1 MSRMISNHQCAAI
14 KPRQQML
21 QRIDVD
27 AADEPIIHGEDET
40 QDGVTPAEDTETQ
53 TIGSPQNEGYNPN
66 FADHGSPISKIKTT
80 QTDLEKHSG
89 DKISML
95 DTETETPEDTEDDP
109 FASSMLEYF
118 NETAL
123 KSKKRNALPDDVFG
137 LPRTRQYPLNDKAHV
152 QQAIRMFGHCK
163 DPKDRE
169 TLAKN
174 IFKAMEKFNVTT
186 KIGKNNALYEY
197 APEALRETK
206 EYPRFVL
213 TGLGTPMKKR
223 TKADVVAEHIR
234 LNRTFYNNVFYGF
247 DFARGIKAM
256 KEYSFLDYFHPDLYR
271 MAFQVR
277 LQSVC
282 GGMARAG
289 ASSMLYSYLNMR
301 APQCLDFNKPIG
313 WTKTET
319 EDDRDNISEILC
331 DSNYNE
337 EDNWFHVNLSD
348 DLNHNFFCMRLYS
361 IMGEI
366 LQDPNF
372 DPNVSLTTQHQGLL
386 MDWKHHVQY
395 HYDLY
400 LDAKPDSHEQLRQMQ
415 YLWDLFWSCV
425 DNPNDESVISTN
437 IISMVH
443 HMASVRNMVVNM
455 NEANVPGEIVSKE
468 QCSAY
473 LVQDL
478 GMPDDVFL
486 LPDTLE
492 YPILDK
498 TSVRMAM
505 DMIWRIPPEDIPTYT
520 KNLNRKYR
528 EFGCTFSISVDHPY
542 AKYADKAIID
552 HMAHLL
558 LEGDT
563 AVADDGT
570 SVAKSGQSVTNPWY
584 KRLDYVQ
591 GIDHSVLDDAE
602 LGPNKKKQ
610 QEPDYTPH
618 DSVL

>member
-1 MSRMISNHQCAAI
+1 
-14 KPRQQML
+14 ML

-27 AADEPIIHGEDET
+27 AADEPLIHGEAET
-40 QDGVTPAEDTETQ
+40 PGDVTPAENTETQ
-53 TIGSPQNEGYNPN
+53 TMEPQNEGYNPN
-66 FADHGSPISKIKTT
+66 FADHGSPISKVHHRQI
-80 QTDLEKHSG
+80 DLERHSASQ
-89 DKISML
+89 ISTL
-95 DTETETPEDTEDDP
+95 DTESETPEDTEDDP
-109 FASSMLEYF
+109 FASSILDYF

-186 KIGKNNALYEY
+186 KIGKSNALYEY

-213 TGLGTPMKKR
+213 SGLGTPMNKR
-223 TKADVVAEHIR
+223 TKADVIAEHLR
-234 LNRTFYNNVFYGF
+234 MNRNFYNNVFYGF
-247 DFARGIKAM
+247 DFARSIKAL
-256 KEYSFLDYFHPDLYR
+256 KEFTFLDYFHPDLYR

-282 GGMARAG
+282 GGMASANAAG
-289 ASSMLYSYLNMR
+289 TMYHFLGIR
-301 APQCLDFNKPIG
+301 APQCLDFDKPLG
-313 WTKTET
+313 QATTET
-319 EDDRDNISEILC
+319 EDDRDNIAEILC
-331 DSNYNE
+331 DANYNE
-337 EDNWFHVNLSD
+337 ECNWFHVSLAD
-348 DLNHNFFCMRLYS
+348 DVYHNFYCMRLYS
-361 IMGEI
+361 VMGEI
-366 LQDPNF
+366 VQDPNF
-372 DPNVSLTTQHQGLL
+372 DPEVSLTPYHYGILA
-386 MDWKHHVQY
+386 DWKHHVQY

-400 LDAKPDSHEQLRQMQ
+400 LDAEPDSKEQHRQMQ
-415 YLWDLFWSCV
+415 YLWDLFWSCT
-425 DNPNDESVISTN
+425 DNPADESIISTN

-443 HMASVRNMVVNM
+443 TMASVRSMVINM

-473 LVQDL
+473 LVKDL
-478 GMPDDVFL
+478 GMSDDLFL

-492 YPILDK
+492 YPIVDK
-498 TSVRMAM
+498 TSIRLAM
-505 DMIWRIPPEDIPTYT
+505 DMIWKIPDADKPTYV
-520 KNLNRKYR
+520 KRLNQKYR
-528 EFGCTFSISVDHPY
+528 EFGCDFAISVDHPY
-542 AKYADKAIID
+542 APYADKTIVD

-570 SVAKSGQSVTNPWY
+570 SVAKTGQSVTNPWY